1 MMFHILLF
9 YLILI
14 EFVNYPPL
22 LNASFEGNFEVV
34 KLLLTQK
41 KKKNITDKKQQDEI
55 NVLFLIFQIIQ
66 MNKKDLVHI
75 HHYQH
80 FYVNQYVLLYS
91 QIVNSMYLIVDSFWA
106 SHTIVLFNSINN
118 SFGLLSCVAAR
129 ISYLN

>member
-1 MMFHILLF
+1 MLALKEILK
-9 YLILI
+9 
-14 EFVNYPPL
+14 L
-22 LNASFEGNFEVV
+22 LNFCW
-34 KLLLTQK
+34 L

-55 NVLFLIFQIIQ
+55 NVHFLIFQIIQ

-80 FYVNQYVLLYS
+80 FYVNQEVLLYS
-91 QIVNSMYLIVDSFWA
+91 HIVNSMYLIVDSFWA

-118 SFGLLSCVAAR
+118 AFGLLSCVAAR